1 MQNKTF
7 NIPFFNFCAFRTI
20 SHVCV
25 VQRFKNNPVSYVSKS
40 GNDNF
45 HETTSILKERVYAK
59 HRVDF
64 VKNCTVHIRRMP
76 VTYKKAW
83 LSQQLEASASR
94 NNCRRQR
101 RQPSRSKSAPKPW
114 GLDIRSKPRRS
125 PIRDNAFFPRRLPP
139 RVNFASIVLEAR
151 AAPEGKKVAARSPLQ
166 SRTSWI
172 RPVIGNYATTTS
184 GGHADL
190 RFKCISNKMAVCIG
204 VSKSSRS
211 K

>member
-1 MQNKTF
+1 M
-7 NIPFFNFCAFRTI
+7 
-20 SHVCV
+20 
-25 VQRFKNNPVSYVSKS
+25 
-40 GNDNF
+40 
-45 HETTSILKERVYAK
+45 VY
-59 HRVDF
+59 
-64 VKNCTVHIRRMP
+64 IRRMP

-151 AAPEGKKVAARSPLQ
+151 AAPEGKKVAARSPPH
-166 SRTSWI
+166 SRIVNSFRNWELCNDDIWRT
-172 RPVIGNYATTTS
+172 RGTTIQM
-184 GGHADL
+184 
-190 RFKCISNKMAVCIG
+190 RFEQNGCLFIG
-204 VSKSSRS
+204 VSK
-211 K
+211 

>member
-7 NIPFFNFCAFRTI
+7 NIPFFNFCTFHFAPFHTYVSFNALKIIPFLTHLRVETTI
-20 SHVCV
+20 STK
-25 VQRFKNNPVSYVSKS
+25 RL
-40 GNDNF
+40 
-45 HETTSILKERVYAK
+45 LKERIYAK

-204 VSKSSRS
+204 VSK
-211 K
+211 

>member
-7 NIPFFNFCAFRTI
+7 NIPFFNFCTFRTI
-20 SHVCV
+20 SHVRV
-25 VQRFKNNPVSYVSKS
+25 VQRFKNNPVSYASKS

-45 HETTSILKERVYAK
+45 HETTSTLKERVYAK

>member
-20 SHVCV
+20 SHVRV
-25 VQRFKNNPVSYVSKS
+25 VQRFKNNPVFYASKS

-45 HETTSILKERVYAK
+45 HETTSTLKERVYAK

-204 VSKSSRS
+204 VSK
-211 K
+211 

>member
-25 VQRFKNNPVSYVSKS
+25 VQRFKNNPVFYASKS

-45 HETTSILKERVYAK
+45 HETTSTLKERVYAK

-190 RFKCISNKMAVCIG
+190 RFKCISNKMAVCIS

>member
-7 NIPFFNFCAFRTI
+7 NIPFFNFCTFRTI

-25 VQRFKNNPVSYVSKS
+25 VQRFKNNPVSYASKS

-45 HETTSILKERVYAK
+45 HETTSTLKERVYAK

-204 VSKSSRS
+204 VSKSNRS

>member
-25 VQRFKNNPVSYVSKS
+25 VQRFKNNPVSYAS
-40 GNDNF
+40 N
-45 HETTSILKERVYAK
+45 AK

-151 AAPEGKKVAARSPLQ
+151 AAPEGKKVAVRSPLQ

-172 RPVIGNYATTTS
+172 RLVIGNYATTTS

-204 VSKSSRS
+204 VSK
-211 K
+211 

>member
-25 VQRFKNNPVSYVSKS
+25 VQRFKNNPVSYASKS

-45 HETTSILKERVYAK
+45 HETTSTLKERVYAK

>member
-1 MQNKTF
+1 M
-7 NIPFFNFCAFRTI
+7 
-20 SHVCV
+20 
-25 VQRFKNNPVSYVSKS
+25 
-40 GNDNF
+40 
-45 HETTSILKERVYAK
+45 VY
-59 HRVDF
+59 
-64 VKNCTVHIRRMP
+64 IRRMP

-151 AAPEGKKVAARSPLQ
+151 AAPEGKKVAARSPPH
-166 SRTSWI
+166 SRIVNS
-172 RPVIGNYATTTS
+172 VIGNYVTTTS
-184 GGHADL
+184 DGRAGL
-190 RFKCISNKMAVCIG
+190 RFKCVSNKMAVCLS
-204 VSKSSRS
+204 VFRS
-211 K
+211 KAESNRVISYCVGTIV